1 MMITDS
7 VSETLIVYTYSVILL
22 CKILRTGHKWN
33 FIETFLVKAHC
44 WSPFFL
50 TLTTILFQ
58 KMDYFC
64 ATSLVMF
71 SFFACM
77 LRLVILSIVLDSRS
91 ILKSVMILPINPIGL
106 QEQWNKSNE
115 IFKILQL
122 SQKNLR

>member
-1 MMITDS
+1 MITDS
-7 VSETLIVYTYSVILL
+7 VSETLIVYMYSVICCVKFLEL
-22 CKILRTGHKWN
+22 AIN
-33 FIETFLVKAHC
+33 EIFIETFLVKAHC

-50 TLTTILFQ
+50 TLTTIFFQ

-77 LRLVILSIVLDSRS
+77 LRLVILSIVLDSTS

-106 QEQWNKSNE
+106 QEQLNKSNK
-115 IFKILQL
+115 IFKIL
-122 SQKNLR
+122 